1 MSVNPRRRRDGTSER
16 GSRAIRRGSLW
27 ALTAVFVVV
36 VVLLVTLW
44 WSHRRDDV
52 RGIEASTAL
61 TADQV
66 ELRLEAWLDTR
77 LELVDFLGR
86 YLEARTTIDEAEFR
100 RLATDIIGDV
110 SGFQAINWIDADW
123 VIRLVVP
130 EPGNEPVVDFDL
142 HRHPSE
148 MVTAAVAAAEAS
160 GVTHRTGLIEL
171 VQGGV
176 GFAVYRPVH
185 AADGT
190 IRGFVNGVFRV
201 DTLVNSCLS
210 ENDLRSQFRFR
221 LVEGDDRVAF
231 RLGAEADEPWP
242 YAVRRTVDNLDH
254 QWTLVFAPSPATIE
268 AASSSA
274 DEILLGF
281 GILLTVFLAVA
292 LHTLWKRD
300 RDLQASETR
309 YRLMVE
315 NQTDLVVKVDLD
327 GRFIFVSP
335 SYCETFGKTEEELL
349 GHRFMP
355 LVHEDDRERTEQ
367 AMNDLTSPPYTTYI
381 EQRAM
386 TKNGWRWLGWADTAV
401 LDDDG
406 RVVEVIGVG
415 RDITVR
421 KRLEEDLLQA
431 QKMEA
436 IGQLAGGVAH
446 DFNNILQAMRSHLD
460 LAETEI
466 DPSHRIATHLS
477 EIRRSAERAADLTGQ
492 LLAFGRRQVIQPR
505 RIDLRDQVERSV
517 TLLERVLGER
527 VTLELGSCPQ
537 PLIVRVD
544 PRQLEQVV
552 MNLCVNARD
561 AMPDGGRVTLT
572 VGRRQV
578 HRDSDDRDPDSDPVT
593 YATLEVRDEG
603 VGMDAATRAQIFE
616 PFFTTKPVGEGTG
629 LGLATV
635 FGIVTQ
641 HEGFIEVA
649 SEPGRGSAF
658 TIHLPLVDGPV
669 DRDAPAEV
677 LVADGG
683 RETVLVAEDDSSVR
697 SVITEILENAGYRL
711 ISVADGRAAL
721 DAIADH
727 EDDIDAAILDVV
739 MPGVGG
745 LQIAEHLRSSGS
757 PIKILLTSG
766 YSAELARSTSIED
779 PPLLTKPFRRDELL
793 HRLRA
798 LLDG

>member
-1 MSVNPRRRRDGTSER
+1 M
-16 GSRAIRRGSLW
+16 I
-27 ALTAVFVVV
+27 AVFVVV
-36 VVLLVTLW
+36 VALLVTLW
-44 WSHRRDDV
+44 WSHRGDHTRN
-52 RGIEASTAL
+52 IEASTAL

-66 ELRLEAWLDTR
+66 ELRLEAWIDTR
-77 LELVDFLGR
+77 LEMVDFLAR
-86 YLEARTTIDEAEFR
+86 YLEARATIDEDEFR

-130 EPGNEPVVDFDL
+130 ESGNEPVVDFDL

-148 MVTAAVAAAEAS
+148 MVTAAIAAAERS

-171 VQGGV
+171 VQGGA
-176 GFAVYRPVH
+176 GFAVYRPAH

-201 DTLVNSCLS
+201 DTLVNSCLT
-210 ENDLRSQFRFR
+210 EADLRSQFRFR
-221 LVEGDDRVAF
+221 LVESDGRVAF
-231 RLGAEADEPWP
+231 RFGAEADEPWP

-254 QWTLVFAPSPATIE
+254 QWTLVFAPSRSAIE
-268 AASSSA
+268 SASSSA
-274 DEILLGF
+274 DELLLGF
-281 GILLTVFLAVA
+281 GIVLTIFLAIA

-300 RDLQASETR
+300 RDLRASESR
-309 YRLMVE
+309 YRLLVE
-315 NQTDLVVKVDLD
+315 NQTDMVVKVDLD
-327 GRFIFVSP
+327 GRFVFVSP

-355 LVHEDDRERTEQ
+355 LVHEEDRERTEQ
-367 AMNDLTSPPYTTYI
+367 AMTELMSPPHTIYI

-386 TKNGWRWLGWADTAV
+386 TRDGWRWLGWADTAV

-406 RVVEVIGVG
+406 QVVEIIGVG

-421 KRLEEDLLQA
+421 KRLEEELLQA

-446 DFNNILQAMRSHLD
+446 DFNNILQAMRGHLD
-460 LAETEI
+460 LAETAI
-466 DPSHRIATHLS
+466 DPNHRVAADLA
-477 EIRRSAERAADLTGQ
+477 EIRLSAERAADLTGQ

-527 VTLELGSCPQ
+527 VTLEVRSQPQ
-537 PLIVRVD
+537 PVVVRVD

-572 VGRRQV
+572 IGFRQV
-578 HRDSDDRDPDSDPVT
+578 RRGSHGRSPDADPAT

-649 SEPGRGSAF
+649 SEPGRGSTF

-669 DRDAPAEV
+669 DRDPPAEV
-677 LVADGG
+677 LVAAGG
-683 RETVLVAEDDSSVR
+683 RETVLVAEDDSGVR
-697 SVITEILENAGYRL
+697 SVITEILEDAGYQL
-711 ISVADGRAAL
+711 IPVADGRAAL

-727 EDDIDAAILDVV
+727 EDDIDVAILDVV

-745 LQIAEHLRSSGS
+745 LQIAERLRSSGS
-757 PIKILLTSG
+757 PIKILLISG
-766 YSAELARSTSIED
+766 YSPELARSSSIET
-779 PPLLTKPFRRDELL
+779 PPLLTKPFRRDQLL
-793 HRLRA
+793 HRLRVV
-798 LLDG
+798 LDG